1 MEIKILGTES
11 LGVRGLSCVIK
22 TGNRKIFIDPGISLG
37 FIRNGL
43 MPHPIQIGVGR
54 IIRNRIIEELEDV
67 TDIVIS
73 HYHGDHIPL
82 LDANPY
88 QLSINQIKKV
98 PLQCKIW
105 SSKYNVSNTKMKQR
119 EEAIILGLNRN
130 IYEAKGQ
137 VDDSLFFSDL
147 VPHGEKESHLGRVTM
162 TKITDED
169 TTFVHASDI
178 QFLTDETIN
187 EILEYKPDIVLASG
201 PPIYLLDFMKDK
213 LEKAW
218 NNALRLAENVDTL
231 IIDHHL
237 LRCREGLDWL
247 SQLSKKSGNNVI
259 CAADYMKVERHVLEA
274 QRIQLY
280 NEVPVLDGW
289 HQLYAE
295 NKVDTDEYLSA
306 ARSKYKWFSY

>member
-11 LGVRGLSCVIK
+11 LGVRGLSCVVK
-22 TGNRKIFIDPGISLG
+22 TGNRKIFIDPGIALG

-43 MPHPIQIGVGR
+43 MPHPIQIAVGR

-82 LDANPY
+82 FDANPY
-88 QLSINQIKKV
+88 QLSINQVEKIPV
-98 PLQCKIW
+98 QCKLW
-105 SSKYNVSNTKMKQR
+105 SNKYNISNTKMKQR
-119 EEAIILGLNRN
+119 EEAIIWGLNRN
-130 IYEAKGQ
+130 ICEAKGQ
-137 VDDSLFFSDL
+137 VDDALFFSDL

-162 TKITDED
+162 TKITDGD
-169 TTFVHASDI
+169 TRFLHASDI

-201 PPIYLLDFMKDK
+201 PPIYLHDFMKGK

-237 LRCREGLDWL
+237 LRCREGLAWL
-247 SQLSKKSGNNVI
+247 SRLSKISGNNVI
-259 CAADYMKVERHVLEA
+259 CAADYMKVERHMLEA
-274 QRIQLY
+274 QRAQLY
-280 NEVPVLDGW
+280 KDVPVPDGW
-289 HQLYAE
+289 HKLYTE
-295 NKVDTDEYLSA
+295 NKVDTDEYLRA